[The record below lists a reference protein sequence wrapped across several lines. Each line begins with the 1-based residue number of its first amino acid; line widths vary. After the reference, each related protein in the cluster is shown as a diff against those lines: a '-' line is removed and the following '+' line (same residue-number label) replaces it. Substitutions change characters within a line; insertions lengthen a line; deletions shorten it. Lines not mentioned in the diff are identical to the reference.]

1 MKVSNVI
8 NFIPHFEQKKNRQ
21 RIEEELNASGW
32 EITDEINCLDSDF
45 CVYLM
50 DTKEQCVILFGAKLE
65 SLPLTGGASIDW
77 HHFVLAWDVIADPE
91 MPFDETHKRHTIEMS
106 LSAVSSIDAWANC
119 RDRLCTAS
127 DNKKPHLLILI
138 DRENM
143 RSPKELIVAYSE
155 SNVLNADSLHA
166 IVDSYQSE

>member
-1 MKVSNVI
+1 MSNVI

-77 HHFVLAWDVIADPE
+77 HHFVVLVKAFYQCGCFPWYQD
-91 MPFDETHKRHTIEMS
+91 HR
-106 LSAVSSIDAWANC
+106 LS
-119 RDRLCTAS
+119 
-127 DNKKPHLLILI
+127 
-138 DRENM
+138 
-143 RSPKELIVAYSE
+143 
-155 SNVLNADSLHA
+155 
-166 IVDSYQSE
+166 

>member
-1 MKVSNVI
+1 MSNVI

-91 MPFDETHKRHTIEMS
+91 MTFDETHKRHTIDMS
-106 LSAVSSIDAWANC
+106 LSALSGITEWDHCCERICKVES
-119 RDRLCTAS
+119 
-127 DNKKPHLLILI
+127 NKTPHLLVLI
-138 DRENM
+138 DRKNIEM
-143 RSPKELIVAYSE
+143 PAELIVAYSE
-155 SNVLNADSLHA
+155 SKVLNTDSLHA
-166 IVDSYQSE
+166 IVNSYIGT